1 VGDDVGECHSRV
13 SRVGITGSAASIGQ
27 RTFATAGG
35 CSVDDETR
43 VSRAAI
49 PCCALA
55 FGVGDIAVAAA
66 AVQSGVRAVE
76 LVEAQA
82 VGRISSANAAAVT
95 KRGVGGDL
103 RGWVESA
110 IQG

>member
-13 SRVGITGSAASIGQ
+13 SRVGITGFATIICQ

-43 VSRAAI
+43 VSRAAV

-55 FGVGDIAVAAA
+55 FGVGDIAVATA
-66 AVQSGVRAVE
+66 AVQSGVLAVEYVEGRAVG
-76 LVEAQA
+76 VCD
-82 VGRISSANAAAVT
+82 SANTVAVS
-95 KRGVGGDL
+95 KRCVGIDI
-103 RGWVESA
+103 RN
-110 IQG
+110 

>member
-1 VGDDVGECHSRV
+1 MGDDVGECHSRV

-27 RTFATAGG
+27 RTFATAGD
-35 CSVDDETR
+35 CSVDDEIR
-43 VSRAAI
+43 VSRAAV

-82 VGRISSANAAAVT
+82 EGRISSANAAAVT